1 VKYKWTKECPTEAG
15 SYWFFG
21 ELYKEEK
28 PGLYY
33 IECWKVSN
41 GTMLI
46 ANGSSWDASTEAGPG
61 WFAKIDTMEILDS
74 VADFMLKKEKKKM
87 KNYRA
92 LQILLE
98 IAEGARIIDPN
109 DHEQIEAY
117 HTGFRILKEEVK
129 KDKKEKH
136 SENKK

>member
-61 WFAKIDTMEILDS
+61 WFAKIDIKEILDS
-74 VADFMLKKEKKKM
+74 VDDFM
-87 KNYRA
+87 
-92 LQILLE
+92 
-98 IAEGARIIDPN
+98 
-109 DHEQIEAY
+109 
-117 HTGFRILKEEVK
+117 VK
-129 KDKKEKH
+129 KGEAKK
-136 SENKK
+136 